1 MRRLAKEVGVVGGDQ
16 IDEGIDLF
24 SAAGALEEHAVI
36 VVGLQPE
43 SQEPLSQPAGNERL
57 PVGPEADPAVLV
69 DEVGQEVVGLGREWG
84 FGGEKHGGRGRNW
97 GSAERVT
104 PFVAADRWQ
113 APNRERR
120 EREASSHHR
129 PPGRSTGR
137 FVAQNFIQNWAQNLV
152 KFRSS

>member
-1 MRRLAKEVGVVGGDQ
+1 MRRLAEEVGVVGGDQ

-36 VVGLQPE
+36 VVGLQSE
-43 SQEPLSQPAGNERL
+43 GQEPLSQPAGHERL

-84 FGGEKHGGRGRNW
+84 FGGENHGGRGRNW

-104 PFVAADRWQ
+104 PCVASDRWE
-113 APNRERR
+113 APDRERR
-120 EREASSHHR
+120 EREASIHHR
-129 PPGRSTGR
+129 PPGRSTVR
-137 FVAQNFIQNWAQNLV
+137 FGAQDVVQNRLQNLV